1 MKTHSK
7 PFSVYQY
14 SSSRVWI
21 SMLIALTWAL
31 SVPTARATITVVSWW
46 RLGENDSGA
55 IAGGAASTATD
66 SAGSNNLTYSNNAF
80 YSSDVATSAQIHV
93 GSIRSVNFS
102 GVGGYATGGLV
113 STALD
118 NFGIEAWV
126 KPASATNN
134 FTIAYDGVT
143 SNNGWGLCINGNSS
157 SYYALLGGVALFGAS
172 PVTSNVWTHVALV
185 RSNGVA
191 TFYVNGLANGAITL
205 APILPTGNFAIGAPP
220 QNPSSQPFTGSVD
233 EVRVFKFVP
242 AQFSLNDLL
251 INQQI
256 APQNDDFS
264 NSIVLA
270 GTAYGEN
277 DNATIEA
284 GEPNTGGGIV
294 TATNTVW
301 WQWTAPTNGPAS
313 VQTYGSGLDTIID
326 VYTGSVLKS
335 LLCVASNLN
344 TVLNYELYYQNPEN
358 GVYSPFNGGLT
369 NRLEFTAVAGTK
381 YQIQVS
387 GLTEGPIDIAV
398 QPVALKV
405 LSVNSLVTNGDS
417 SINFK
422 TTIAAGNSGPV
433 TSGPLR
439 LQLFARAGYSY
450 DPNAF
455 ELNISPPADQV
466 LTNYYISGSLG
477 ATPGTIT
484 NISLS
489 GICPAPVE
497 EASGSYTNIGYGWA
511 IFAALQEQF
520 GTNWFS
526 RDNDLLFYGLW
537 PAVDGVPG
545 PQSGVINVY
554 PSGGGSFPYFT
565 GASINGPALVYQHST
580 TNYYGT
586 ATFEDGGGNIYR
598 VNFTNTLWTASKF
611 SIATNGVFQAGA
623 VTTNTPLT
631 LTAYYTYDG
640 SSGTNASQLNVLVL
654 AATNPFLSNS
664 LAHTNKTFSL
674 ALNALPGTKFE
685 IETATNV
692 SNPQWL
698 PLATNVT
705 DANGV
710 WFYTDTKA
718 TNQSRR
724 FYRALETQ

>member
-1 MKTHSK
+1 
-7 PFSVYQY
+7 
-14 SSSRVWI
+14 
-21 SMLIALTWAL
+21 
-31 SVPTARATITVVSWW
+31 
-46 RLGENDSGA
+46 
-55 IAGGAASTATD
+55 
-66 SAGSNNLTYSNNAF
+66 
-80 YSSDVATSAQIHV
+80 
-93 GSIRSVNFS
+93 
-102 GVGGYATGGLV
+102 
-113 STALD
+113 
-118 NFGIEAWV
+118 
-126 KPASATNN
+126 
-134 FTIAYDGVT
+134 
-143 SNNGWGLCINGNSS
+143 
-157 SYYALLGGVALFGAS
+157 
-172 PVTSNVWTHVALV
+172 
-185 RSNGVA
+185 
-191 TFYVNGLANGAITL
+191 
-205 APILPTGNFAIGAPP
+205 
-220 QNPSSQPFTGSVD
+220 
-233 EVRVFKFVP
+233 
-242 AQFSLNDLL
+242 LNDLL

-256 APQNDDFS
+256 APSNDAFS

-270 GTAYGEN
+270 GTVYGQN
-277 DNATIEA
+277 DNATTQA

-313 VQTYGSGLDTIID
+313 VQTYGSSIDTIID
-326 VYTGSVLKS
+326 VYTGNTLPG

-369 NRLEFTAVAGTK
+369 NRLEFTAIAGTK
-381 YQIQVS
+381 YQIQIS
-387 GLTEGPIDIAV
+387 SLTEGPIQVAI

-405 LSVNSLVTNGDS
+405 LSVNSFVTNGDG

-422 TTIAAGNSGPV
+422 ATVAAGNSGQA

-450 DPNAF
+450 DPNAS
-455 ELNISPPADQV
+455 ELNIAPPADQV
-466 LTNYYISGSLG
+466 LTNYNLSGLLG
-477 ATPGTIT
+477 TTPGTIT

-497 EASGSYTNIGYGWA
+497 EASEGYTNIGYGWA

-520 GTNWFS
+520 GTNWFF

-554 PSGGGSFPYFT
+554 PSGGSGFPYFI
-565 GASINGPALVYQHST
+565 GAGINGPTLVYQQST

-598 VNFTNTLWTASKF
+598 VNFTNTVWAASKF

-640 SSGTNASQLNVLVL
+640 SSGTNSSQLKVLVL
-654 AATNPFLSNS
+654 AATNPLLSNE

-692 SNPQWL
+692 ANPQWL
-698 PLATNVT
+698 PLATNAT
-705 DANGV
+705 DTNGV

-724 FYRALETQ
+724 FYRALEMQ